1 VIDPEVGID
10 IVDLGLIRD
19 IRVKDTSVEIDM
31 VLTCKACPLSDHLSD
46 QVRRKALGVCGKEH
60 VIVNVLDEPW
70 NWDRFVKQRGTLRQI

>member
-1 VIDPEVGID
+1 MGID
-10 IVDLGLIRD
+10 IVDLGLIKD
-19 IRVKDTSVEIDM
+19 IRVLDTRVEIDM

-46 QVRRKALGVCGKEH
+46 QVRRKVLGVCGKEQ